1 MIRFR
6 FSLEKILN
14 LRALEEEQV
23 RRELKEALAV
33 VAEIEEELAWLTRI
47 RNSGEEALFVV
58 LNRTPFDA
66 SRVLFM
72 QDGLA
77 GVERERVKTAS
88 RLKEAVRVM
97 EEVQDRYKEARKER
111 KVLEKIREKQQERH
125 NAVVKAEEIK
135 RLNEVAVDR
144 FFQRSAR

>member
-111 KVLEKIREKQQERH
+111 KVLERYGRNSR
-125 NAVVKAEEIK
+125 NATTPW
-135 RLNEVAVDR
+135 
-144 FFQRSAR
+144 